1 MSREFIALAIMGID
15 QHENGAIAVAR
26 VLREAQM
33 KVEYLGKFHTPD
45 SVADKAISEGADV
58 LGISCHSW
66 EYIRLVPQLIERL
79 RERGS
84 DIPVIIGGSVI
95 TPEDGE
101 KMRQAGV
108 TAVFTGSSDSDGLIE
123 CIRAL
128 SASRRKAVQSAA
140 KGGDAFEFR

>member
-66 EYIRLVPQLIERL
+66 EYIRLVPLLIERAERARL
-79 RERGS
+79 RHSGDYWRLG
-84 DIPVIIGGSVI
+84 DH
-95 TPEDGE
+95 
-101 KMRQAGV
+101 AGRRREN
-108 TAVFTGSSDSDGLIE
+108 APGRCDRCLHGL
-123 CIRAL
+123 
-128 SASRRKAVQSAA
+128 K
-140 KGGDAFEFR
+140 